1 MNASTD
7 NEINARLIDLSRTVS
22 SMLDTATTPND
33 VTVMR
38 DKMLHAVA
46 ESADAARA
54 RIAQQPSVN

>member
-1 MNASTD
+1 
-7 NEINARLIDLSRTVS
+7 
-22 SMLDTATTPND
+22 MLDTATTPND